1 MRRLATVVAGIAT
14 LVATATVVLGTAL
27 AGPASAATPADKPVV
42 TVGPLVAHS
51 SGGVSPD
58 TWHDTVVVPV
68 AGYNFTPGG
77 RVYVTLQDLTAGT
90 AALNGDWITAG
101 TGPCG
106 QECNNAGRISY
117 NRNLTFDYHTAC
129 GHVIRAW
136 AWDDVKSPRTGYGW
150 SYRDAQVTC

>member
-1 MRRLATVVAGIAT
+1 MRKIATAIAAMACLCTMGLLSATVAA
-14 LVATATVVLGTAL
+14 
-27 AGPASAATPADKPVV
+27 AATPADKPVV
-42 TVGPLVAHS
+42 TIGRIDVRD
-51 SGGVSPD
+51 GGGASPD
-58 TWHDTVVVPV
+58 TWYTAVTVPV

-77 RVYVTLQDLTAGT
+77 WVYVTLQDLTAGT
-90 AALNGDWITAG
+90 PALNGDWITAG

-106 QECNNAGRISY
+106 PECNNAGRIAYS
-117 NRNLTFDYHTAC
+117 RNLTFGYHTAC